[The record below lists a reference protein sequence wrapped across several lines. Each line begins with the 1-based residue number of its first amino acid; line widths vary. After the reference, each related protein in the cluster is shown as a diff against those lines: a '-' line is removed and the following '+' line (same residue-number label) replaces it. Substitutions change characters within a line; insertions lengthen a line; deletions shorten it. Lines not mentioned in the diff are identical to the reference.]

1 MSMIRSGIGTD
12 PEVLRHHPLAQ
23 RVAGAECRD
32 QFSRPFSSRE
42 NYFLLTFTLIEPEG
56 GQKYSGP
63 RTMSNSPPIVNAQ
76 FCGTAHTWCSATYS
90 HNFRSRAQV
99 VCNQCPIC

>member
-1 MSMIRSGIGTD
+1 MSMIRSRIGTD

-42 NYFLLTFTLIEPEG
+42 NYFLLTFPLIEPEG
-56 GQKYSGP
+56 GPICLGP
-63 RTMSNSPPIVNAQ
+63 RTILKSPPAVNSQGHNAGLQ
-76 FCGTAHTWCSATYS
+76 ANTWKRANFC
-90 HNFRSRAQV
+90 FRSSVQ
-99 VCNQCPIC
+99 ISES

>member
-1 MSMIRSGIGTD
+1 MIRSGIGTD

-42 NYFLLTFTLIEPEG
+42 NYFSLTFPLIERQG
-56 GQKYSGP
+56 GPISLGP
-63 RTMSNSPPIVNAQ
+63 RAISIAHWLVNTHV
-76 FCGTAHTWCSATYS
+76 TAADLAFNNDTGPMLRIRPVSDIDCK
-90 HNFRSRAQV
+90 
-99 VCNQCPIC
+99 

>member
-1 MSMIRSGIGTD
+1 MIRSGIGTD

-42 NYFLLTFTLIEPEG
+42 NYFLLTFPLIEPQG
-56 GQKYSGP
+56 GFVCLGP
-63 RTMSNSPPIVNAQ
+63 RTIWIKYPLVNGPPRKPLINPADRYADYWRREQVCRLLTSNNL
-76 FCGTAHTWCSATYS
+76 GL
-90 HNFRSRAQV
+90 
-99 VCNQCPIC
+99 

>member
-1 MSMIRSGIGTD
+1 MIRSGIGTD

-42 NYFLLTFTLIEPEG
+42 KYFLLTFPLIEREG
-56 GQKYSGP
+56 APISLGP
-63 RTMSNSPPIVNAQ
+63 RAISIGHWLLVNTHV
-76 FCGTAHTWCSATYS
+76 TAADLTFNNDTGPMLRIRPVSDIDCK
-90 HNFRSRAQV
+90 
-99 VCNQCPIC
+99 

>member
-1 MSMIRSGIGTD
+1 MIRSAIGTD

-42 NYFLLTFTLIEPEG
+42 NYFLLTFPLIELLLTFPLIELQG
-56 GQKYSGP
+56 GPISLGVAVGTIIAGRRRVGP
-63 RTMSNSPPIVNAQ
+63 
-76 FCGTAHTWCSATYS
+76 G
-90 HNFRSRAQV
+90 NFTPSRSQNRA
-99 VCNQCPIC
+99 

>member
-1 MSMIRSGIGTD
+1 MIRSGIGTD

-42 NYFLLTFTLIEPEG
+42 SYFLLTFPLIERQGGPISLGPQTILKSPGQLTGSSDGAAHMSCSIESSYGSDPER
-56 GQKYSGP
+56 KSLAI
-63 RTMSNSPPIVNAQ
+63 NV
-76 FCGTAHTWCSATYS
+76 
-90 HNFRSRAQV
+90 
-99 VCNQCPIC
+99 

>member
-1 MSMIRSGIGTD
+1 MIRSGIGTD

-42 NYFLLTFTLIEPEG
+42 NYF
-56 GQKYSGP
+56 S
-63 RTMSNSPPIVNAQ
+63 
-76 FCGTAHTWCSATYS
+76 
-90 HNFRSRAQV
+90 
-99 VCNQCPIC
+99 

>member
-1 MSMIRSGIGTD
+1 MIRSAIGTD

-42 NYFLLTFTLIEPEG
+42 NYFLLTFPLIERRVAEVFG
-56 GQKYSGP
+56 
-63 RTMSNSPPIVNAQ
+63 SPNDIEKLPD
-76 FCGTAHTWCSATYS
+76 
-90 HNFRSRAQV
+90 R
-99 VCNQCPIC
+99 

>member
-1 MSMIRSGIGTD
+1 MIRSAIGTD

-42 NYFLLTFTLIEPEG
+42 NYFLLTFPLIEPQG
-56 GQKYSGP
+56 GQIRLGP
-63 RTMSNSPPIVNAQ
+63 RTI
-76 FCGTAHTWCSATYS
+76 
-90 HNFRSRAQV
+90 
-99 VCNQCPIC
+99 

>member
-1 MSMIRSGIGTD
+1 MIRSAIGTD

-42 NYFLLTFTLIEPEG
+42 NYFLLTFPLIERQG
-56 GQKYSGP
+56 GFVCLGP
-63 RTMSNSPPIVNAQ
+63 QTISLAHAAVNMSAD
-76 FCGTAHTWCSATYS
+76 
-90 HNFRSRAQV
+90 
-99 VCNQCPIC
+99 